1 MVTFQIVSDLHLENP
16 KAYDVFEIPPKA
28 PYLALLGD
36 IGNVKDDGF
45 FAFIEAQ
52 LLKFEIVFLL
62 LGNHEPYGSSWSAT
76 KDQVRKFSAELSR
89 KQAQAAQAGSPML
102 GKLVLLDQT
111 RYDLSSDVTVLGCTL
126 HSKILEN
133 QAETVSDRLNDFYY
147 ITDWT
152 VEAHSAAHDTD
163 RDWLNDQ
170 VLQIAR
176 SNPHHKIV
184 IFTHH
189 CPTVASPTVDPAHV
203 NSPISSGFSTD
214 LTGEVC
220 WEKPQVRLWAFGH
233 THYNC
238 DYTEQRTGKRVLA
251 NQRGYYFAQAQGF
264 DAGRLITLNL
274 LTFSMMASIIRALRP
289 LSRTVPS
296 LRTATVRPLTSRLV
310 QSSTHAFSTTCRR
323 RDADLSALTPTPIT
337 HLSDTESLM
346 AESVQK
352 FAQEQIG
359 PKVRDMDEAETMDPT
374 LVEQLFEQGI
384 MGIEIP
390 EEFGGA
396 GMNFTAA
403 IVAIEELARVD
414 PSVSVLVDVHNTLVN
429 TAFIKY
435 GSTQTQKMWLPK
447 LATGTV
453 GSFCLSE
460 AGSGSDAFALQTK
473 AEKTADGYKL
483 NGSKMWITN
492 SMEAGIFIVFAN
504 LDPSKGYK
512 GITAFIVEKDTP
524 GFSIAKK
531 EKKLGIRA
539 SSTCVLNFDDVVIP
553 KANLLGEEG
562 LGYKYAIGILNEGRI
577 GIAAQMTGLAL
588 GAWENAAHYVWND
601 RRQFGQLIG
610 EFQGMQHQIAQAYT
624 EISAARALVYNAARK
639 KEAGQDFV
647 QDAAMAKLYASQV
660 AGRVAGSAVEWM
672 GGMGFVREGIAEK
685 MFRDSKIGA
694 IYEGTSNIQLQTI
707 AKMLQKQYTT

>member
-1 MVTFQIVSDLHLENP
+1 MT
-16 KAYDVFEIPPKA
+16 
-28 PYLALLGD
+28 
-36 IGNVKDDGF
+36 
-45 FAFIEAQ
+45 
-52 LLKFEIVFLL
+52 
-62 LGNHEPYGSSWSAT
+62 
-76 KDQVRKFSAELSR
+76 
-89 KQAQAAQAGSPML
+89 
-102 GKLVLLDQT
+102 
-111 RYDLSSDVTVLGCTL
+111 
-126 HSKILEN
+126 
-133 QAETVSDRLNDFYY
+133 
-147 ITDWT
+147 
-152 VEAHSAAHDTD
+152 
-163 RDWLNDQ
+163 
-170 VLQIAR
+170 
-176 SNPHHKIV
+176 
-184 IFTHH
+184 
-189 CPTVASPTVDPAHV
+189 
-203 NSPISSGFSTD
+203 
-214 LTGEVC
+214 
-220 WEKPQVRLWAFGH
+220 
-233 THYNC
+233 
-238 DYTEQRTGKRVLA
+238 
-251 NQRGYYFAQAQGF
+251 
-264 DAGRLITLNL
+264 
-274 LTFSMMASIIRALRP
+274 MASITRVLRP
-289 LSRTVPS
+289 ISRTVPS
-296 LRTATVRPLTSRLV
+296 LRPAAIRPLTSRPL
-310 QSSTHAFSTTCRR
+310 QSTYAFSTTCRR
-323 RDADLSALTPTPIT
+323 READLTGLTPTPIT
-337 HLSDTESLM
+337 HLSETESMM
-346 AESVQK
+346 AETVSK
-352 FAQEQIG
+352 FAEEQIG
-359 PKVRDMDEAETMDPT
+359 PKVREMDEAETMDPA
-374 LVEQLFEQGI
+374 LVEHLFEQGI

-429 TAFIKY
+429 TAFIKW
-435 GSTQTQKMWLPK
+435 GDAQVQRTWLPK

-460 AGSGSDAFALQTK
+460 PVSGSDAFALQTK

-492 SMEAGIFIVFAN
+492 SMEAGVFIVFAN

-531 EKKLGIRA
+531 EKKLGIKA

-553 KANLLGEEG
+553 KGNLLGEEG
-562 LGYKYAIGILNEGRI
+562 QGYKYAIGLLNEGRI

-588 GAWENAAHYVWND
+588 GAWENAAKYVWND
-601 RRQFGQLIG
+601 RRQFGQLVG

-624 EISAARALVYNAARK
+624 EIAAARALVYNAARK

-707 AKMLQKQYTT
+707 AKLLQKQYTR